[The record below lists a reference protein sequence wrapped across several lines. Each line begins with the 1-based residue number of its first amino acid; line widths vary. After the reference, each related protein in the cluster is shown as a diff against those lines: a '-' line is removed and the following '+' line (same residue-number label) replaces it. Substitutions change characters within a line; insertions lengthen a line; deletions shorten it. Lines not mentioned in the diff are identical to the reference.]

1 MAMDMI
7 SPLYDTSFTG
17 IPFWLT
23 VILALAFIVLLV
35 RIIINLRRG
44 EKAGDKNIISAGVVF
59 AAGSLLAVYI
69 YVNIITPPPPPL
81 TLKPMVSLVGYDYDE
96 CCEIYAAYFDMEIEK
111 EVYSSEYAAG
121 EIIEH
126 TPKEGM
132 NIRVGEGSKVY
143 CVVSRGRR
151 VAYVPNVVGFDREA
165 AEEVMQAAGLT
176 VNVEY
181 EFSGDVPEGVVISAD
196 PGHNTEVYWGD
207 CVTLVVSAGEGS

>member
-7 SPLYDTSFTG
+7 SPLDMAVIG

-23 VILALAFIVLLV
+23 AIFALAFIVLLV
-35 RIIINLRRG
+35 RIITNLRRG
-44 EKAGDKNIISAGVVF
+44 KKAGVKNIISAGVVF

-69 YVNIITPPPPPL
+69 YVNIITPPPPPPRQ
-81 TLKPMVSLVGYDYDE
+81 PMVSLVGYDYDE
-96 CCEIYAAYFDMEIEK
+96 CREIYAAYFDMEIEK
-111 EVYSSEYAAG
+111 EVYSSEYAKG

-126 TPKEGM
+126 TPGEGM
-132 NIRVGEGSKVY
+132 NIRVGDGSKVY

-151 VAYVPNVVGFDREA
+151 VAYVPDVVGFDRET

-176 VNVEY
+176 VSVEY
-181 EFSGDVPEGVVISAD
+181 EFSGDVPEGVVISAS

-207 CVTLVVSAGEGS
+207 CVTLVVSAGEGL

>member
-7 SPLYDTSFTG
+7 SPLDMAVTG

-23 VILALAFIVLLV
+23 AIFALAFIVLLV
-35 RIIINLRRG
+35 RIITNLRRG
-44 EKAGDKNIISAGVVF
+44 KKAGVKNIISAGVVF

-96 CCEIYAAYFDMEIEK
+96 CREIYAAYFDMEIEK
-111 EVYSSEYAAG
+111 EIYSSEYAAG
-121 EIIEH
+121 EIIAH
-126 TPKEGM
+126 TPREGM
-132 NIRVGEGSKVY
+132 DIRVGGKVY

-151 VAYVPNVVGFDREA
+151 VAYVPDVVGFDREA
-165 AEEVMQAAGLT
+165 AEEVIQASGLT
-176 VNVEY
+176 VSVEY
-181 EFSGDVPEGVVISAD
+181 EFSGDVPEGVVISAS

>member
-35 RIIINLRRG
+35 RIITNLRRG
-44 EKAGDKNIISAGVVF
+44 KKAGVKNIISAGVVF

-69 YVNIITPPPPPL
+69 YVNIITPPPPPPRQ
-81 TLKPMVSLVGYDYDE
+81 PMVSLVGYDYDE
-96 CCEIYAAYFDMEIEK
+96 CREIYAAYFDMEIEK

-121 EIIEH
+121 EIIAH
-126 TPKEGM
+126 TPGEGM
-132 NIRVGEGSKVY
+132 DIRVGEGSKVY

-151 VAYVPNVVGFDREA
+151 VAYVPNVVGFDRET
-165 AEEVMQAAGLT
+165 AEEVMEASGLT

>member
-7 SPLYDTSFTG
+7 SPLDMAVIG

-23 VILALAFIVLLV
+23 AIFALAFIVLLV
-35 RIIINLRRG
+35 RIITNLRRG
-44 EKAGDKNIISAGVVF
+44 KKAGVKNIISAGVVF

-69 YVNIITPPPPPL
+69 YVNIITPPPPPPRQ
-81 TLKPMVSLVGYDYDE
+81 PMVSLVGYDYDE
-96 CCEIYAAYFDMEIEK
+96 CREIYAAYFDMEIEK
-111 EVYSSEYAAG
+111 EVYSSEYAKG

-126 TPKEGM
+126 TPREGM
-132 NIRVGEGSKVY
+132 NIRVGDGSKVY

-151 VAYVPNVVGFDREA
+151 VAYVPNVVGFDRETV
-165 AEEVMQAAGLT
+165 EEVMEASGLM

-181 EFSGDVPEGVVISAD
+181 EFSGDVPEGVVISAS

-207 CVTLVVSAGEGS
+207 CVTLIVSAGEGS

>member
-7 SPLYDTSFTG
+7 SPLDMAVTG

-23 VILALAFIVLLV
+23 AIFALAFIVLLV
-35 RIIINLRRG
+35 RIITNLRRG
-44 EKAGDKNIISAGVVF
+44 KKAGVKNIISAGVVF

-69 YVNIITPPPPPL
+69 YVNIITPPPPPPRQ
-81 TLKPMVSLVGYDYDE
+81 PMVSLVGYDYDK
-96 CCEIYAAYFDMEIEK
+96 CREIYAAYFDMEIEK
-111 EVYSSEYAAG
+111 EVYSSEYAKG

-126 TPKEGM
+126 IPREGM
-132 NIRVGEGSKVY
+132 NIRVGDGSKVY

-151 VAYVPNVVGFDREA
+151 VAYVPNVVGFDRETV
-165 AEEVMQAAGLT
+165 EEVMEASGLM

-181 EFSGDVPEGVVISAD
+181 EFSGDVPEGVVISAS

-207 CVTLVVSAGEGS
+207 CVTLIVSAGEGS

>member
-59 AAGSLLAVYI
+59 AAGSLLAMYII
-69 YVNIITPPPPPL
+69 YVNIIIPPPRPIL
-81 TLKPMVSLVGYDYDE
+81 TKPMVSLVGYDYDE
-96 CCEIYAAYFDMEIEK
+96 CREIYAAYFDMEIEK

-121 EIIEH
+121 EIIAH
-126 TPKEGM
+126 TPGEGM
-132 NIRVGEGSKVY
+132 DIRVGEGSKVY

-165 AEEVMQAAGLT
+165 AEEVMEASGLT

-207 CVTLVVSAGEGS
+207 CVTLVVSEGEG